1 VNEEFEKMRAE
12 VIAWMTGTYPDVY
25 TLDAAEIYWDENHV
39 SALAWQASRKQALND
54 AVGVC
59 KDLAI
64 QAHEDAVTEEDERY
78 RIYAKKYARAAAA
91 IRALQKE

>member
-54 AVGVC
+54 AV
-59 KDLAI
+59 
-64 QAHEDAVTEEDERY
+64 TEEDERY